1 MRAAKAKIPKGV
13 SNMEVSM
20 SMHELAHI
28 VVAQETT
35 NDR

>member
-1 MRAAKAKIPKGV
+1 MRAAKAKGV